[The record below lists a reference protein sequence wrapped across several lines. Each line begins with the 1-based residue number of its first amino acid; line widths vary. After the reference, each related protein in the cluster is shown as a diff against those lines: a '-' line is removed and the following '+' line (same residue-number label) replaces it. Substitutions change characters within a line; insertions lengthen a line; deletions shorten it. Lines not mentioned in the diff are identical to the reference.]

1 MVKNISGLFRKSVNV
16 TFFIIFIIICFY
28 APAHPKMQPLQS
40 DNSNPFRGYT
50 FCPNYIEAVTKT
62 LIDLAVTLAAIV

>member
-1 MVKNISGLFRKSVNV
+1 
-16 TFFIIFIIICFY
+16 
-28 APAHPKMQPLQS
+28 MQPLQS